1 MPEPSDLSAHAARN
15 RDVWNAD
22 APNWV
27 ENGRKAWA
35 SPTPWWG
42 MWEIPEEELRILPD
56 VAGLDVLDLGC
67 GTGYWCAWFA
77 RLGAR
82 PVGLDLSEEQLA
94 TARELQAEHGI
105 EFPLIHA
112 SAEAPPLPDGSFDIV
127 FSEYGAA
134 IWCDPYVWIPQAH
147 RLLRPGGRLIFL
159 AHAAARRASAH
170 RSATS
175 PPARPSSG
183 RSGPGSDRVAGRRGS
198 TSTSPTASG
207 SSCCA
212 TPASRSRRS
221 TSCMRRM
228 ATRTR
233 SATSCVA
240 AGRRSG
246 PARRSGWRAAPIAD
260 QLA

>member
-112 SAEAPPLPDGSFDIV
+112 SAEAPPLPDGSFDVV

-134 IWCDPYVWIPQAH
+134 IWCDPYAWIPQAH

-159 AHAAARRASAH
+159 AHGLLVGLCSPLSDEPTGRDTRPAAA
-170 RSATS
+170 
-175 PPARPSSG
+175 
-183 RSGPGSDRVAGRRGS
+183 GPGSYRVAGRGDRLPPAPRRADQAAARHRLRDRGA
-198 TSTSPTASG
+198 PRAV
-207 SSCCA
+207 C
-212 TPASRSRRS
+212 
-221 TSCMRRM
+221 
-228 ATRTR
+228 
-233 SATSCVA
+233 
-240 AGRRSG
+240 AGRRGGRGPLLHASG
-246 PARRSGWRAAPIAD
+246 LGAEVAVRGGLGGSPCRSLTSQA
-260 QLA
+260 